1 KMAMEGDWVAAS
13 ACACARDPADSIV
26 KQIVAQSTTIA
37 SGREDR
43 ALLWHRTNALRVPF
57 RRSAA
62 ALTLTLPPPSCVA
75 PGKALYARRQS
86 GRGMA
91 IQRRMER
98 GKAVPRQS
106 RLRHDQ
112 RHGGHQ
118 LDKRPTHRWAEE
130 RAEEAGLSNTPSRF
144 A

>member
-1 KMAMEGDWVAAS
+1 MAMEGDGVAAS

-43 ALLWHRTNALRVPF
+43 ALFWHRANAIRVPF
-57 RRSAA
+57 RRSA

-86 GRGMA
+86 ADKAAAAWRSSA
-91 IQRRMER
+91 AWSEARPCRD
-98 GKAVPRQS
+98 KAVFGMISAMEAISLTRDLPI
-106 RLRHDQ
+106 
-112 RHGGHQ
+112 
-118 LDKRPTHRWAEE
+118 
-130 RAEEAGLSNTPSRF
+130 AGLKKERKK
-144 A
+144 